1 MLSIEDLPKDDSGL
15 IPAGMWHVALRD
27 NLTDGFAGMAFQ
39 DGVTI
44 RPIDGRS
51 VVRLAANMGIVGAIR
66 VEGEPCELGATHRIF
81 AAHRAVVPGL
91 LSAIATDVADQC
103 RAGADKIRAAG
114 ELAEKML
121 MAQPAPVEVSPAP
134 TATAPEPQEAPQ
146 ALPPTPTSLAE
157 LDALTEAEARAL
169 AAEMGSTDKRWSV
182 QKVRRFIAD
191 ELGL

>member
-51 VVRLAANMGIVGAIR
+51 IVRLTVNMGIVGAIR
-66 VEGEPCELGATHRIF
+66 VEGAPWELGETHRIF
-81 AAHRAVVPGL
+81 AAHRTVEPGL
-91 LSAIATDVADQC
+91 LSVIAADVADQC
-103 RAGADKIRAAG
+103 RAGADKLRAAG

-121 MAQPAPVEVSPAP
+121 VAQPASIDAAP
-134 TATAPEPQEAPQ
+134 DLQEALQ

>member
-51 VVRLAANMGIVGAIR
+51 IVKLTVNMGIVGAIR
-66 VEGEPCELGATHRIF
+66 VEGAPCELGETRRIF
-81 AAHRAVVPGL
+81 AAHQSEPGL
-91 LSAIATDVADQC
+91 LSAIAADVADQC

-121 MAQPAPVEVSPAP
+121 EAQPAPTAAAP
-134 TATAPEPQEAPQ
+134 VPQEAPQ

-182 QKVRRFIAD
+182 QKVRRFVAD

>member
-51 VVRLAANMGIVGAIR
+51 VVKLTVNMGIVGAIR
-66 VEGEPCELGATHRIF
+66 VEGAPCEIGETHRIF
-81 AAHRAVVPGL
+81 AAHPAHHTVE
-91 LSAIATDVADQC
+91 AIADAGPTVAT
-103 RAGADKIRAAG
+103 KP
-114 ELAEKML
+114 AE
-121 MAQPAPVEVSPAP
+121 PEP
-134 TATAPEPQEAPQ
+134 TAAAPEPQEAPQ